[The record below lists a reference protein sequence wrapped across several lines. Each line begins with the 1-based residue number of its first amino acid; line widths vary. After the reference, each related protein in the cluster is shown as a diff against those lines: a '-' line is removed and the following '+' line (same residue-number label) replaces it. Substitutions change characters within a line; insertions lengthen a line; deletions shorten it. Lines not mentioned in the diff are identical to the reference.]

1 VLDEA
6 AVSAWPDVRV
16 LRASSLE
23 QVREWTQRT
32 TPPPVVAGGSFD
44 WVKALKPAVEGHQS
58 L

>member
-1 VLDEA
+1 
-6 AVSAWPDVRV
+6 V